1 MPFQSDD
8 AVAFLADFGV
18 PVVNGTS
25 ETTGILS
32 VRDVLEGGIAVRRQ
46 VLRLATGTGG
56 TITEDT
62 SLRVDGTVYRVDRAM
77 LADDGLFTDY
87 VLAG

>member
-1 MPFQSDD
+1 MSFQSAD
-8 AVAFLADFGV
+8 AGAFLADFGV
-18 PVVNGTS
+18 PVVNGTA

-32 VRDVLEGGIAVRRQ
+32 VRDVLEDGVAVRRR

-62 SLRVDGTVYRVDRAM
+62 DLTVDGTVYRVDRSM